1 MLKPLSK
8 DTFREIKRS
17 FGRFFSIFSIVFIGV
32 AFFAGVKASAPDMK
46 YTADNYYDDN
56 NLMDIKIL
64 SNVGFTDDDVDKIQD
79 ISGVGG
85 VFKTYSMD
93 AITKKNSVQSVLK
106 IHGLPIDNLKEDNV
120 DYINRPVLMEGRLPN
135 KTGECVIEKGK
146 MGGSGFE
153 IGDKVKLESGTNVDI
168 INLLENNEYTVVGTV
183 TTPYYLS
190 FEKGSSSIGNGKIS
204 DFIMI
209 PQSDFKL
216 PVYTEVFITVD
227 GAKEVN
233 SYEDEYFDITDK
245 VKTSIENLNKEEWH
259 VLDRK
264 SHFSYVD
271 YGNAA
276 DKIDAIAKVFP
287 LFFFIVAALVC
298 LTTMTRM
305 VDEERG
311 NIGVLKA
318 LGYSKWK
325 IASKYVIYA
334 AIASLAGS
342 ILGLISGMIMFPIV
356 IFGAWNTMYT
366 IPGVQF
372 QLQIP
377 LALSSIFISVAITT
391 LAAFIACYAELV
403 ATPSL
408 LLRPKPPKNGKRIFL
423 ERFGFLWN
431 RLTFTHKVT
440 ARNLFRYKKR
450 FMMTVIGISGC
461 TALLLAGFGIRDSI
475 ETVAKKQFE
484 VIIKYDLQVALKNTT
499 SSVDIEKLFNSL
511 NQDSRIKNI
520 MEITNLGG
528 EAINNDKVKDINIVI
543 PSDVKKYKEFY
554 NLNSR
559 GKNKEQILEDG
570 GVIISEK
577 LSSDLKLKIGDK
589 LTINKGDKE
598 NKNVIISGI
607 TENYVGHYIFI
618 SPTYYK
624 EVFGSEVEVNN
635 FIMMDNNLDD
645 NELRILESDLNSEEA
660 VNSIYSYH
668 SISENFN
675 ESISSLIYVIIV
687 LIISAGALAFVVL
700 YNLSNVN
707 ISERIREIATIKV
720 LGFYD
725 KEVSSYIYRENMI
738 LTVIGALVGCLL
750 GIALHRFIMIT
761 VDLEDVMFGR
771 NIKGISFVYGFIL
784 TISFSILVNI
794 VMHNKLKK
802 IPMVES
808 LKSVE

>member
-64 SNVGFTDDDVDKIQD
+64 SNIGFTDDDVDKIQD

>member
-79 ISGVGG
+79 INGVGG

-520 MEITNLGG
+520 MESTNLGG

>member
-761 VDLEDVMFGR
+761 LDLEDVMFGR